1 MQVFGSCVLVFGVL
15 FSLFNIS
22 SDFPCVLH
30 DLLYSEVSVQWA
42 VCNVLLLVCSM
53 QCVMFSVQFAVC
65 SVQCVVYRV

>member
-1 MQVFGSCVLVFGVL
+1 MQVFGSCVLVVGVP

-30 DLLYSEVSVQWA
+30 DLLYSEVSVQCA
-42 VCNVLLLVCSM
+42 VCNIQLSVCSM

-65 SVQCVVYRV
+65 SVQCAVYSV